1 MSHNFSGLDPN
12 CVSRKTSESHLM
24 PSAPPMEMLTVV
36 PPSPNLSNV
45 DEISVKSCEIVKRN
59 QQSPA
64 KVSFRESLKMK
75 RQKILSRK
83 NSVEV
88 AEKREKRVL
97 IQMSVIVLAFLILCL
112 PFWTLM
118 VIFHICNILKV
129 NTA

>member
-1 MSHNFSGLDPN
+1 
-12 CVSRKTSESHLM
+12 
-24 PSAPPMEMLTVV
+24 MEMLTVV

-59 QQSPA
+59 QQSQA